1 MTTHLIPNLP
11 GEWRFQG
18 PCGEDP
24 ELFHPKEGAA
34 EQTAEA
40 KAACAACPV
49 IAECRAHVLALPYA
63 EVGVWGGMTEM
74 ERRMER
80 AKRRRA

>member
-1 MTTHLIPNLP
+1 MFFPRGDSANAQQIV
-11 GEWRFQG
+11 
-18 PCGEDP
+18 D
-24 ELFHPKEGAA
+24 
-34 EQTAEA
+34 A
-40 KAACAACPV
+40 KAACNTCPV
-49 IAECRAHVLALPYA
+49 LTECRAHVLALPHA